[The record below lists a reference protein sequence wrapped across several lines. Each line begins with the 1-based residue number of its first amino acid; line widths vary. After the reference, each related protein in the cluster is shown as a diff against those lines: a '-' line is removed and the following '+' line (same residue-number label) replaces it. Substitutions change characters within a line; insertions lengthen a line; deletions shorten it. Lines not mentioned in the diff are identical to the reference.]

1 MVAQNNSLYC
11 SPYLLDVF
19 LNYFWD
25 NVSYSMDSRI
35 VYALH
40 PIRSLVYLFFCLLF
54 LGNQFIEAQQWS
66 TPFLRGYLDDI
77 LVIPIVLPFVL
88 GLMRFVFEREV
99 NYFSPF
105 LIAVTVL
112 LFAIVFEFVLPN
124 FSSTYTADILDVACY
139 AAGGLIFWQYQK
151 HLYRSS
157 LKDNL

>member
-1 MVAQNNSLYC
+1 
-11 SPYLLDVF
+11 
-19 LNYFWD
+19 
-25 NVSYSMDSRI
+25 MDSRI

-88 GLMRFVFEREV
+88 GLMRFIFQHEV

-105 LIAVTVL
+105 LITFTVV
-112 LFAIVFEFVLPN
+112 LFAIVFEFILPKY
-124 FSSTYTADILDVACY
+124 SSTYTADIWDVVCY
-139 AAGGLIFWQYQK
+139 AIGGMVFWQYQQ
-151 HLYRSS
+151 HLYRAS
-157 LKDNL
+157 LKNK